1 MQARECSMKWQTWFS
16 IEWQQVLGISLSAVG
31 FYLGLMLFTRLMG
44 LRSFSKL
51 SSHDFAMTVGIGSIL
66 ASTVLS
72 DSPSLLQGLF
82 AVAMLFVIQGVI
94 SIIRRKVK
102 PLKAL
107 IDNQAI
113 ILMAHGEYFWDNL
126 KEANL
131 SISDVQEVLRKN
143 GLKSKSEVFAVIMET
158 TGDMSV
164 IKNDDTTPDWSLF
177 DDIRDSHLLIKTDK
191 SAS

>member
-1 MQARECSMKWQTWFS
+1 
-16 IEWQQVLGISLSAVG
+16 
-31 FYLGLMLFTRLMG
+31 
-44 LRSFSKL
+44 
-51 SSHDFAMTVGIGSIL
+51 MTVGIGSIL

-82 AVAMLFVIQGVI
+82 AVAVLFVIQGVI

-102 PLKAL
+102 PLKSL

-113 ILMAHGEYFWDNL
+113 ILMAHGEYFSDNL

-131 SISDVQEVLRKN
+131 STSDVQEVLRKN

-164 IKNDDTTPDWSLF
+164 IKNDNTPPDWSLF
-177 DDIRDSHLLIKTDK
+177 DDIRDSHLLIKPEK
-191 SAS
+191 STL

>member
-1 MQARECSMKWQTWFS
+1 M
-16 IEWQQVLGISLSAVG
+16 LGISLSAIG
-31 FYLGLMLFTRLMG
+31 FYIGLMLFTRLMG

-66 ASTVLS
+66 ASTIIS
-72 DSPSLLQGLF
+72 DKPSLLQGLF
-82 AVAMLFVIQGVI
+82 AVAVLFLIQGII
-94 SIIRRKVK
+94 SVLRRKVK

-113 ILMAHGEYFWDNL
+113 ILMAHGEYLWDNL

-131 SISDVQEVLRKN
+131 STSDVQEVLRKN
-143 GLKSKSEVFAVIMET
+143 GIKSKTEIFAVIMET

-164 IKNDDTTPDWSLF
+164 IKNDNVTPDLTLF
-177 DDIRDSHLLIKTDK
+177 NDIRDSELLMQPE
-191 SAS
+191 SHPS

>member
-1 MQARECSMKWQTWFS
+1 
-16 IEWQQVLGISLSAVG
+16 
-31 FYLGLMLFTRLMG
+31 
-44 LRSFSKL
+44 
-51 SSHDFAMTVGIGSIL
+51 
-66 ASTVLS
+66 TVLS

-82 AVAMLFVIQGVI
+82 AVAVLFVIQGVI

-102 PLKAL
+102 PLKSL

-113 ILMAHGEYFWDNL
+113 ILMAHGEYFSDNL

-131 SISDVQEVLRKN
+131 STSDVQEVLRKN

-164 IKNDDTTPDWSLF
+164 IKNDNTPPDWSLF
-177 DDIRDSHLLIKTDK
+177 DDIRD
-191 SAS
+191 